1 MIAIKL
7 KTQFI
12 LILISLIKAL
22 RPIQW
27 TKNLIV
33 FSPILFS
40 LKVNP
45 YILEGSFYA
54 FTSFCLI
61 SSAIYLF
68 NDIRDIENDK
78 LHPRKCLRPIAKGD
92 LSPSLALF
100 SSFAL
105 GTISLL
111 IGFLISKIFLTIIIL
126 YGLIQISYS
135 VRLKKEPLLDIFCIA
150 SGFLLRALSGVVASG
165 LEFSPWFILTVSLLT
180 LFLAVEKRKA
190 ELIFYKQT
198 SILTRDIL
206 AYYSLPLLQ
215 RYENLLASGTFISYS
230 LWAAGPSLNGASS
243 QWMLLSIPLVL
254 MGLFRYQFISDPEV
268 SKIKKFNKKYI
279 SAEYPEQILIN
290 DRVIRNL
297 VIIWIILI
305 ILIGIVFT

>member
-1 MIAIKL
+1 MIAIKF
-7 KTQFI
+7 KTQFF

-100 SSFAL
+100 ASFAL

-135 VRLKKEPLLDIFCIA
+135 VRLKKEPLFDIFCIA
-150 SGFLLRALSGVVASG
+150 SGFLLRALSGVIASG
-165 LEFSPWFILTVSLLT
+165 LEFSPWFILTISLLT

>member
-165 LEFSPWFILTVSLLT
+165 LEFSPWFILTISLLT